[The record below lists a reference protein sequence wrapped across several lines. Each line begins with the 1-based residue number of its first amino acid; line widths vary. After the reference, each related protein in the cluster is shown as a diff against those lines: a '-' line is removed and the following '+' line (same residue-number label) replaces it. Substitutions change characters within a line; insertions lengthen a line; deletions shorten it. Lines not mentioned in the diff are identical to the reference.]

1 MMQTNWTI
9 RAVEAADG
17 PIVCRHRFNAAETPD
32 GHYSCYLSW
41 LELALAG
48 GTYVGL
54 VARCDAH
61 VIAGAGLV
69 LLDWGPTRDD
79 PGYLRGRIVNVFT
92 EPEWRRQGVARQL
105 IEELIRLGEQ
115 AGIGT
120 FSLGASEKGATLY
133 RQLGFVRYEEEMLR
147 RG

>member
-1 MMQTNWTI
+1 MGATYYA
-9 RAVEAADG
+9 R
-17 PIVCRHRFNAAETPD
+17 
-32 GHYSCYLSW
+32 YLAW

-54 VARCDAH
+54 VAKHEGD

-69 LLDWGPTRDD
+69 LLNWGPTRDD
-79 PGYLRGRIVNVFT
+79 PGVLRGRIVNVFT
-92 EPEWRRQGVARQL
+92 APAWRRQGVAKHL
-105 IEELIRLGEQ
+105 LEELIQRGKQ

-120 FSLGASEKGATLY
+120 FSLGASEEGAALY
-133 RQLGFVRYEEEMLR
+133 RQLGFVRYGEEMRR

>member
-1 MMQTNWTI
+1 MQTNWTI
-9 RAVEAADG
+9 RAVDAAEG
-17 PIVCRHRFNAAETPD
+17 VIVCHHRFNAAETPAIQYD
-32 GHYSCYLSW
+32 RYLDW
-41 LELALAG
+41 FGQAMRR
-48 GTYVGL
+48 GTYLGL
-54 VARCDAH
+54 VAEQDAH

-92 EPEWRRQGVARQL
+92 EPEWRRQGVAKQL

-120 FSLGASEKGATLY
+120 FSLGASKEGAALY
-133 RQLGFVRYEEEMLR
+133 RRLGFVRYEEEMLR